1 MERSSKAAHFSILLA
16 LCAASSRGIH
26 CSGNAAIFIS
36 ETTLKE
42 WMYGQANR
50 AIFLQ
55 YYIDLSVQHFF
66 LTLVPQLYPLLL
78 TKLHDEWISSNGSE
92 EGVVEHDFAIIIKDL
107 LLGKFSPVDAAK
119 IIDTYYW
126 DRNLDSGPL
135 FKYHPEGVGGVEGAL
150 YEIMLDAAQLL
161 SYKDSRQDMLAQV
174 VLELHRIPPKP
185 TKRWNGDLFV
195 TDSIFSESLSNRWR
209 DTYTHEISTDTM
221 KEIWIS
227 LSSFIAR
234 CIELRIESHVPDSDR
249 YPLIDISKGLEE
261 NLAPGLERDTRVM
274 VAAQYILLAPTLVSD
289 KMSKLLGGHGKPSG
303 CDILRLWIGKL
314 ETDRA
319 WQPNPEVKA
328 AVVEAKDKLV
338 SLHQKLVM
346 GSTEEV

>member
-1 MERSSKAAHFSILLA
+1 MAQTE
-16 LCAASSRGIH
+16 
-26 CSGNAAIFIS
+26 
-36 ETTLKE
+36 EP
-42 WMYGQANR
+42 W
-50 AIFLQ
+50 
-55 YYIDLSVQHFF
+55 
-66 LTLVPQLYPLLL
+66 L

-135 FKYHPEGVGGVEGAL
+135 FKYHPEGVGGVEAAL
-150 YEIMLDAAQLL
+150 YEIILDAAQLL
-161 SYKDSRQDMLAQV
+161 SYKDPRQDTLAQV

-195 TDSIFSESLSNRWR
+195 TDSLFSESLSNRWR

-234 CIELRIESHVPDSDR
+234 CIELRIESHVPDGHR

-289 KMSKLLGGHGKPSG
+289 KMSKLSGGHDKPSG

-314 ETDRA
+314 EELTEHGSL
-319 WQPNPEVKA
+319 NPEVKA

-346 GSTEEV
+346 GGTEEV